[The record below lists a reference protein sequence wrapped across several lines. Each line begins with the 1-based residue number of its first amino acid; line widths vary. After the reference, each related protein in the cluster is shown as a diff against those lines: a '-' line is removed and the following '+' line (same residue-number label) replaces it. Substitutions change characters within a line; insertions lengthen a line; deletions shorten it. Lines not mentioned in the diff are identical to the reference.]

1 MLDRLAACAVASGIF
16 DEVILAA
23 DDADDAGSLR
33 RLDRFRVTVKF
44 LRLLHAGNF
53 EHEKIYF
60 ARSSVK
66 SSFISL
72 PWSRNT
78 QASVW

>member
-16 DEVILAA
+16 DEVILA
-23 DDADDAGSLR
+23 ADDAGSLR

>member
-1 MLDRLAACAVASGIF
+1 LAACAVASGIF
-16 DEVILAA
+16 DEVILA
-23 DDADDAGSLR
+23 ADDAGSLR

-60 ARSSVK
+60 AR
-66 SSFISL
+66 
-72 PWSRNT
+72 
-78 QASVW
+78 